1 MNTRPIFRKSRTAFS
16 VLLMVFA
23 IGFAVAASSDGKTKT
38 RRPVAKA
45 KSGSFTPPCS
55 LPFKGVR
62 NPPSDDHC
70 GIAGGSSDPAKQA
83 ESRAKNNFCAARQP
97 VRSMTYNDLIKLQK
111 QSTNIPKK
119 LPDRSVVKKLGE
131 GRYVSFIAFI
141 KNAHYSDVSAGEA
154 VNCNIPGRAT
164 NDIHIVLMQDPKQQ
178 DECLSTTAEMS
189 PHYRPPGWT
198 DKKLMK
204 ASAGHPVRLK
214 GQLFFDG
221 SHAPCSGGSR
231 PNPKRAS
238 VWEIHP
244 VYSIEVCSQ
253 TSIAACQSSAAKW
266 TRLSEL

>member
-1 MNTRPIFRKSRTAFS
+1 MNTLPTFRKSRTALS
-16 VLLMVFA
+16 TLLIVFA
-23 IGFAVAASSDGKTKT
+23 IGFAVAATSDGKTKT
-38 RRPVAKA
+38 RRTAPKA

-62 NPPSDDHC
+62 NPPFDDRC

-83 ESRAKNNFCAARQP
+83 ESRAKNNFCAAGSQP
-97 VRSMTYNDLIKLQK
+97 ARAITYNDLIKLQK
-111 QSTNIPKK
+111 RSANIPKK

-131 GRYVSFIAFI
+131 GRYVSFVAFI
-141 KNAHYSDVSAGEA
+141 KNAHYSDVNAGEA
-154 VNCNIPGRAT
+154 VNCNIPGRTT
-164 NDIHIVLMQDPKQQ
+164 NDIHIVLLQDLKQ

-198 DKKLMK
+198 DKKLN
-204 ASAGHPVRLK
+204 ATTGHPVRIS

-221 SHAPCSGGSR
+221 SHSPCTATSR

-244 VYSIEVCSQ
+244 VYSVEVCSQ
-253 TSIAACQSSAAKW
+253 TTIAACQSSTAKW